1 MRLFSPVKIDSEV
14 TCTCILKSK
23 KIIRGNMMVNIEMHF
38 KNMKNQNIGYSSS
51 NLLITDKEEKNV

>member
-1 MRLFSPVKIDSEV
+1 
-14 TCTCILKSK
+14 
-23 KIIRGNMMVNIEMHF
+23 MVNIEMHF